1 MSAWREAFEF
11 AEVALPIFVSYD
23 ARVFPR
29 IPAHALVIMDESQ
42 YVKNRDSKR
51 WKRLLPSLR
60 ATRNRL
66 LLTGTPM
73 LNRHAELWTQL
84 RLLAYEGSWMHFVE
98 RYCGARMRTIRRRGR
113 SIRMLD
119 TSGSTRSKE
128 LHALT
133 LECSDVMRAYQLAA
147 PIRARSAA
155 WRAAIVKAAVG
166 NVVIFA
172 RHVCVL
178 DALAELFP
186 RAARIDGTRRDAIPE
201 SGVILCSIG
210 AAAVGLTL
218 TFASLCVFAEC
229 SWSAG
234 IQMQCEAR
242 IHRIGQTR
250 ACEFVYVLFGHADDA
265 IWSSLQRKE
274 RVVRALT
281 KRN

>member
-1 MSAWREAFEF
+1 
-11 AEVALPIFVSYD
+11 
-23 ARVFPR
+23 
-29 IPAHALVIMDESQ
+29 
-42 YVKNRDSKR
+42 
-51 WKRLLPSLR
+51 
-60 ATRNRL
+60 
-66 LLTGTPM
+66 
-73 LNRHAELWTQL
+73 
-84 RLLAYEGSWMHFVE
+84 
-98 RYCGARMRTIRRRGR
+98 MRTIRRRGR

-133 LECSDVMRAYQLAA
+133 LEHGFRYRDKSILGDLPSKSTRVVKVAGLSVPSVECSDVMRAYQLAA

-172 RHVCVL
+172 RHICVL

-201 SGVILCSIG
+201 SGVMLCSIG

-218 TFASLCVFAEC
+218 TFASLCIFAEC

-281 KRN
+281 KRK